1 MSRNFHKKS
10 VFCSRIYLTVAN
22 LDAGNYAPHY
32 MQPEAP
38 WREEKC
44 FPLSGAVEIVP
55 RPTGKALFLYK
66 RALWSSEQKG
76 LEFYIVKVFSV
87 TLGFDSVDLWKREDV
102 EHGAGIVTP

>member
-1 MSRNFHKKS
+1 MRSL
-10 VFCSRIYLTVAN
+10 VLCSRVYLTVAN
-22 LDAGNYAPHY
+22 LDAGNYVPHY

-55 RPTGKALFLYK
+55 RPSGKALFLYK

-76 LEFYIVKVFSV
+76 LKFYIVKVFYI
-87 TLGFDSVDLWKREDV
+87 TLGFDSVDLWRWEDMST
-102 EHGAGIVTP
+102 ELEL